1 MIRAGAD
8 LGPGVLA
15 GFTSSAEGNLGLHVG
30 DVAGSVADRRR
41 ALAAALGVPVLFA
54 RQVHG
59 ATARSVDDLDP
70 AVVRD
75 AAALDLWPQDGA
87 DALVTTRADR
97 GLGVLVADCVPVLLA
112 DPAAPVVA
120 VAHAGRV
127 GLLDGVL
134 SGVLEA
140 MRIAGAETE
149 RIRAALGPSAGPCC
163 YEVPAEMA
171 EHAVA
176 RIPAMGATTRRG
188 TAALDLRA
196 GCRAVLTAAGVR
208 DVVEVGGCTI
218 EDESLFSHRRAGG
231 RPMGRFA
238 GVVRLLP

>member
-140 MRIAGAETE
+140 MRDRGCRDRANPGGTRSQRRA
-149 RIRAALGPSAGPCC
+149 RAAMRCRPRWPSMPWPGFPRWGRPRVGARPRWICGPGAGPC
-163 YEVPAEMA
+163 
-171 EHAVA
+171 
-176 RIPAMGATTRRG
+176 
-188 TAALDLRA
+188 
-196 GCRAVLTAAGVR
+196 
-208 DVVEVGGCTI
+208 
-218 EDESLFSHRRAGG
+218 
-231 RPMGRFA
+231 
-238 GVVRLLP
+238 